1 MMKNP
6 GEQCYSEPY
15 NYVEQT
21 FTTLWSSRYVGL
33 LGVAE
38 VSVTVEVG
46 LFAEVL
52 RKVDSSHAPSAQ
64 RLHVDKRAHFGI

>member
-1 MMKNP
+1 MLNRLSLP
-6 GEQCYSEPY
+6 C
-15 NYVEQT
+15 
-21 FTTLWSSRYVGL
+21 GL
-33 LGVAE
+33 QGMLGCLGVAE

-64 RLHVDKRAHFGI
+64 RLHVDKRTHFGI